1 MMGQSAPELSNRIV
15 GGVSLSLDERLLA
28 RTGILVALSGRTGGV
43 STPPFDTLNLAAHVG
58 DDPASIDL
66 NRRLLL
72 DAVGLPDL
80 ADRLVTA
87 EQVHGNRV
95 LRMVQTDAGRG
106 AHAGSGSPPVPA
118 TDGLVTTETDLPL
131 LMLFADC
138 VPVILVATGSV
149 RTVGVAHAGW
159 RGALGRVAGA
169 LAREVTTI
177 SGVPPSELLGYVGPH
192 IGSCC
197 YNVDATLISQFRNTF
212 GTITAVDGR
221 LDLGAAVLA
230 DLIDAGLRRDA
241 IVSLGM
247 CTHDHTDR
255 YFSYRARQ
263 QTGRHGA
270 LVAITK
276 GLTHD
281 TSAPAPPGAGD
292 S

>member
-1 MMGQSAPELSNRIV
+1 MGRSVPELCRRNV
-15 GGVSLSLDERLLA
+15 GEMSLSLDDRLFA
-28 RTGILVALSGRTGGV
+28 RAGILVAFSERTGGA
-43 STPPFDTLNLAAHVG
+43 STPPFDSLNLGSHVG
-58 DDPASIDL
+58 DDPTSVDL
-66 NRRLLL
+66 NRSALLE
-72 DAVGLPDL
+72 AVELADL

-87 EQVHGNRV
+87 EQVHGDRV
-95 LRMVQTDAGRG
+95 LRVTETDAGRG
-106 AHAGSGSPPVPA
+106 AHAGSGAPPIPA
-118 TDGLVTTETDLPL
+118 TDGLVTTQTDLPL

-138 VPVILVATGSV
+138 VPVVLVATGSV

-159 RGALGRVAGA
+159 RGALGRVSSA
-169 LAREVTTI
+169 LAREVSAI
-177 SGVPPSELLGYVGPH
+177 SGAAPSELLGYIGPH

-221 LDLGAAVLA
+221 LDLGAAVRA
-230 DLIDAGLRRDA
+230 DLIDAGLRPDA
-241 IVSLGM
+241 IASLDT
-247 CTHDHTDR
+247 CTHDHTER

-276 GLTHD
+276 GLTDD
-281 TSAPAPPGAGD
+281 TSAPAPAGAGD